1 MRMAR
6 AAEFQEASSATKS
19 IRTGATAVSVRAT
32 AVLPGLADLPMNRLK
47 ERTPS
52 AWLRIPGEGRELA
65 ELQIAH
71 SQRRDDHWAIVNLIG
86 KGGHIRTVPVP
97 DWVKNVLDQGLSAAD
112 TQRVDSFD
120 VYAVLANCGASYH

>member
-1 MRMAR
+1 
-6 AAEFQEASSATKS
+6 
-19 IRTGATAVSVRAT
+19 
-32 AVLPGLADLPMNRLK
+32 MNRLK